1 MTTVGSTATTARTDA
16 LTFPPGFLW
25 GAATAAY
32 QIEGA
37 TREDGRG
44 PSIWDAFTRR
54 PGAIA
59 GGDTGEVACDHYHR
73 WREDIALMASLGLGV
88 YRFSVSWPRIQ
99 PDGTGPANPRGLDF
113 YDRLVDGLLEAGITP
128 YVTLYHWDLPQALE
142 DAGGWTA
149 RDTAHRFAE
158 YAGLVHDRLADRVDT
173 WTTINEPWVASFL
186 GYGAGVHAPGRTD
199 ADAAFRAAHHLL
211 LAHGL
216 ATRRLREAGAE
227 RISLT
232 LNLAPVLCPA
242 PTPGEADLAAIDL
255 VDALLNRQF
264 LDAALR
270 GSYPEAVLERAQRLG
285 HVRDGDLATI
295 AQPIDL
301 LGVNYYNPTYVQ
313 ASPGAPENPAFPGSA
328 GVAFPSVDL
337 PTTAMGWPIVPDG
350 LTELLLR
357 LHRDHPGTPL
367 IVTENGAAFDDVVGP
382 DGRVA
387 DPERIGYLEGHLR
400 AAHAALAAG
409 VDLRGYLVWSLL
421 DNFEW
426 AEGYAKRFGI
436 VYVDYTDQRRLPKDS
451 ARWYAGVIARNGL
464 EAS

>member
-1 MTTVGSTATTARTDA
+1 MTTVGSTTTARTA
-16 LTFPPGFLW
+16 SQAFPAGFVW

-37 TREDGRG
+37 AHEDGRG
-44 PSIWDAFTRR
+44 PSIWDTFARR
-54 PGAIA
+54 PGAVA
-59 GGDTGEVACDHYHR
+59 GGDTGDVACDHYHR
-73 WREDIALMASLGLGV
+73 WREDIALMASLGLGA
-88 YRFSVSWPRIQ
+88 YRFSVSWPRVQ
-99 PDGTGPANPRGLDF
+99 PDGSGPVNPRGLDF

-142 DAGGWTA
+142 DAGGWTV
-149 RDTAHRFAE
+149 RDTAYRFAE
-158 YAGLVHDRLADRVDT
+158 YAGVVHDRLADRADT

-186 GYGAGVHAPGRTD
+186 GYGAGVHAPGRTS
-199 ADAAFRAAHHLL
+199 ADDAFRAAHHLM

-216 ATRRLREAGAE
+216 AARRLREAGAE

-242 PTPGEADLAAIDL
+242 DAPGEADLAAVEL
-255 VDALLNRQF
+255 VDSLLNRQF

-270 GSYPEAVLERAQRLG
+270 GSYPDAVLERARRLG
-285 HVRDGDLATI
+285 HVRDGDLAVI
-295 AQPIDL
+295 AQPIDS
-301 LGVNYYNPTYVQ
+301 LGINYYNPTYVR
-313 ASPGAPENPAFPGSA
+313 AAPGAPENPAFPGSA

-337 PTTAMGWPIVPDG
+337 PTTAMGWPIAPDG

-357 LHRDHPGTPL
+357 LHRDHPGVPL
-367 IVTENGAAFDDVVGP
+367 VVTENGAAFDDVPGP

-387 DPERIGYLEGHLR
+387 DPARIGYLEGHLR

-426 AEGYAKRFGI
+426 AEGYGKRFGI
-436 VYVDYTDQRRLPKDS
+436 VYVDYADQRRLPKDS

-464 EAS
+464 EAP